1 MFLQARDSE
10 LCQQITESDMRG
22 MGQISSQPQKG
33 PALPTFGLELL
44 SSRTVRQHISFFLAP
59 WFVDNGS
66 TSKWIYSSKEEKKK
80 NLTISE
86 NQADYKGQVVGMQKE
101 IRDFYLFKVLIY
113 AEL

>member
-33 PALPTFGLELL
+33 PALPTFDLELL
-44 SSRTVRQHISFFLAP
+44 SSRTVRQHISFFQHRGLWITEALANEYTP
-59 WFVDNGS
+59 QRR
-66 TSKWIYSSKEEKKK
+66 KKK